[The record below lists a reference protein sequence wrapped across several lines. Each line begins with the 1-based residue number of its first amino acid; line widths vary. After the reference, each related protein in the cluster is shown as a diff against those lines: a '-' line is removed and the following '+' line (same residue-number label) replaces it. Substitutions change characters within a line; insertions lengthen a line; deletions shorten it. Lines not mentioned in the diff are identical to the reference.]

1 MQCVHILPC
10 LLSISCF
17 EYQGFRFVLAQH
29 LQNGTD
35 SQKTAL
41 KRKRFKAVLICLTEL
56 KLKIRP
62 QLAVTGGCGFGSLRC
77 WKNSYC
83 WAFLR

>member
-1 MQCVHILPC
+1 MQHIHIFLR
-10 LLSISCF
+10 LISISYF
-17 EYQGFRFVLAQH
+17 QYQGFRFLFAQH